1 MTSLPVKIFLFMI
14 HFYQWTISPLIGSR
28 CRFEPSCSN
37 YAILALRKNGLIVGV
52 WLTIRRVIRCHPW
65 HPGGYDPV
73 P

>member
-1 MTSLPVKIFLFMI
+1 MISWPVKIFLFMI
-14 HFYQWTISPLIGSR
+14 RSYQWTISPLIGR
-28 CRFEPSCSN
+28 CCRFDPSCSN

-65 HPGGYDPV
+65 HPGGHDPV